1 MTKLKF
7 KARKIT
13 GRFFSLLS
21 FKCSIIPNFYQNIS
35 ISPCSSWKTA
45 LPSTGELTA
54 LAFPP
59 TCIALSCS
67 HVQLVSSCVDRIK
80 VTWTPRDLWTAEQS
94 IHRNTPYVTLAH
106 VGLLLLQ
113 SKHVWKR
120 PLSTIYLS
128 FTLQRTW
135 RNYWN
140 HRKNFE

>member
-1 MTKLKF
+1 MYMFTSFNILGQFFKTKQSHHVIFQWPHWNSKLERLQVNFFHYYPLNVVNQTLLKHF
-7 KARKIT
+7 
-13 GRFFSLLS
+13 
-21 FKCSIIPNFYQNIS
+21 PIS
-35 ISPCSSWKTA
+35 SQSSWKIA
-45 LPSTGELTA
+45 LPSIRELTA

-80 VTWTPRDLWTAEQS
+80 VTWTPSDLWTAEQS

-120 PLSTIYLS
+120 S
-128 FTLQRTW
+128 
-135 RNYWN
+135 
-140 HRKNFE
+140 